1 MKLIVVIFSVLVTL
15 SNASADPVT
24 GAGQMTILS
33 NIYAELKLQYGEML
47 KQLQEAKK
55 ASESL
60 NDVKNISKDMVK
72 EYKFIQGFS
81 LEAEISNIKSDM
93 QGLTM
98 LDDINGNMTT
108 LQKIEIMNAEMD
120 RRIKDN
126 PNISEKD
133 SDKLKEK
140 YADMIRLK
148 ELEDKKRIEA
158 GKASGGQ
165 MTDKNLASSNASSN
179 AMIAAALLAEERRRV
194 YNESL
199 RVEDEAAVNKS
210 FSNYWD
216 SK

>member
-1 MKLIVVIFSVLVTL
+1 MKAVFIALSMCLFFSP
-15 SNASADPVT
+15 ASADPATGSVQVT
-24 GAGQMTILS
+24 LLS
-33 NIYAELKLQYGEML
+33 NIYTELKIQYGEML

-81 LEAEISNIKSDM
+81 LEAEISNIKSDV

-98 LDDINGNMTT
+98 LDDMNRDMTT
-108 LQKIEIMNAEMD
+108 LQKIEVMNAEMD
-120 RRIKDN
+120 RRIEGN
-126 PNISEKD
+126 PNFSAKD
-133 SDKLKEK
+133 GDKLKEK
-140 YADMIRLK
+140 YASMIMLK
-148 ELEDKKRIEA
+148 ELEDKKRVEA
-158 GKASGGQ
+158 GKASAGQ
-165 MTDKNLASSNASSN
+165 MTDKNLAASNASSN

-199 RVEDEAAVNKS
+199 QVEDEASVNKS

-216 SK
+216 RN